1 MKTIFHKSLVV
12 FALLLAMSGCKEQ
25 FEQLP
30 INPNVA
36 GENSSV
42 PPSYLL
48 GRILYEM
55 YNGGGSTDGRGGS
68 VYEGPWDQLARWNQ
82 YTAGNNNNYGGS
94 NFYTWSSS
102 ATMYNQIK
110 NIDKMEEQALRASG
124 SKDNAYAAIAKFL
137 RAYAYIWYTQ
147 RVGDI
152 PMSEA
157 GQGLN
162 NLTPKFDTQ
171 KDVYAKC
178 LQLLE
183 EANTDLTAFIPKV
196 TTANNIE
203 GDIYFNNDLKLWQRA
218 VNSYKLRVLMS
229 LSKRADDNADLGIKQ
244 KFADVVS
251 NPTKYPIL
259 RNNADNLSFKFN
271 GQYNQYPT
279 FYITLYADQLNVSNT
294 YLDLTTAT
302 KDPRTFVAATPA
314 PGQIKAGKTIA
325 DFSAYIGAVNSKS
338 QSVLVTEA
346 GAGLYSY
353 ANYIRYLNQG
363 VILSPPEPYIMLGYS
378 EQCFT
383 IAEAQNRGW
392 LAGDAAANYR
402 AGIQA
407 SLTFYGLTDGT
418 VLPVGDAFGK
428 PYGNVTVSVTNFL
441 ADAGVVYKGNNAD
454 GLKQILQQKYVSMFQ
469 NSGWEPFYNQ
479 RRTGVPTFTEGVGT
493 NATGKIPKRW
503 RYPSEEANNNPT
515 NTKEALTRQFG
526 GQDDLYGIIWSVK

>member
-1 MKTIFHKSLVV
+1 MKTTFHKSLVV
-12 FALLLAMSGCKEQ
+12 LAMWLVMSGCTEQ
-25 FEQLP
+25 FEKLP
-30 INPNVA
+30 VNPNVA

-68 VYEGPWDQLARWNQ
+68 VYEGPWDQLVRWNQ
-82 YTAGNNNNYGGS
+82 YTTSNNNNYGGS

-110 NIDKMEEQALRASG
+110 NIDKMEEQALRSFG
-124 SKDNAYAAIAKFL
+124 TKDNSYAALAKFL

-152 PMSEA
+152 PMTEA
-157 GQGLN
+157 GQGLT
-162 NLTPKFDTQ
+162 NLTPKFDAQ

-183 EANTDLTAFIPKV
+183 EANTDLAAFIPKV
-196 TTANNIE
+196 TTANNID
-203 GDIYFNNDLKLWQRA
+203 GDVFFGNDLKLWQRA

-229 LSKRADDNADLGIKQ
+229 LSKRADDTPDLGIKQ
-244 KFADVVS
+244 KFADVVN

-259 RNNADNLSFKFN
+259 RSNADNLSFKFN

-279 FYITLYADQLNVSNT
+279 FYITLYADQLNISNT

-302 KDPRTFVAATPA
+302 KDPRTFIAATPA
-314 PGQIKAGKTIA
+314 PGQLKAGKTIA
-325 DFSAYIGAVNSKS
+325 DFSAYVGAPNSKS

-346 GAGLYSY
+346 SAGLYSY

-378 EQCFT
+378 EQCFN
-383 IAEAQNRGW
+383 IAEAINRGW
-392 LAGDAAANYR
+392 LTGDAAAQYR

-407 SLTFYGLTDGT
+407 SLTFYGLADGT

-428 PYGNVTVSVTNFL
+428 PAGSVTASVTNFL
-441 ADAGVVYKGNNAD
+441 ADPGVVYKGNNAD
-454 GLKQILQQKYVSMFQ
+454 GLKQIWQQKYVAMFQ

-503 RYPSEEANNNPT
+503 RYPVEELNNNPV
-515 NTKEALTRQFG
+515 NTKDALTRQFG
-526 GQDDLYGIIWSVK
+526 GTDDLYGTLWSVK